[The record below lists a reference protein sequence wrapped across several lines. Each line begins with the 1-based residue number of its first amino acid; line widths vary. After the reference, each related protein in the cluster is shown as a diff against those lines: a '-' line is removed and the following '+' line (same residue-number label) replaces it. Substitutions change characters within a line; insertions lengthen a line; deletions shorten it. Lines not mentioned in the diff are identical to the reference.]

1 MFIGRLRRWERSSPV
16 KLQIKTTFSFSKLA
30 KFVAS
35 ESFISQVSKLLG
47 REIVES
53 SKAFMKSGGVTPKLK
68 ESTIQIRNARGT
80 GGTTPLYETGALA
93 NSLKATKEG
102 IKGLHY
108 GELHYKGFK
117 PKQIPFKIVK
127 GEKEWFMPNT
137 KGIRVPARD
146 FIAMDKAKMEK
157 PINNLM
163 KQIGKALKK

>member
-1 MFIGRLRRWERSSPV
+1 M
-16 KLQIKTTFSFSKLA
+16 KLQIKTTFDFGKLA

-35 ESFISQVSKLLG
+35 EAFRSQVIKLLG
-47 REIVES
+47 GGIVES
-53 SKAFMKSGGVTPKLK
+53 SKAFMRSGRVTPKLK
-68 ESTIQIRNARGT
+68 PSTIQIRNARGT

-93 NSLKATKEG
+93 NSLKATKDG

-127 GEKEWFMPNT
+127 GEREWFMPNT

-146 FIAMDKAKMEK
+146 FIAMDEAKMKK
-157 PINNLM
+157 PINTLM
-163 KQIGKALKK
+163 KKIYKALKK

>member
-1 MFIGRLRRWERSSPV
+1 M
-16 KLQIKTTFSFSKLA
+16 KLQVKTTFDFGKLA

-35 ESFISQVSKLLG
+35 EAFTSQVSKLLG
-47 REIVES
+47 GGIVES
-53 SKAFMKSGGVTPKLK
+53 SKAFMKSGGVTPKLEK
-68 ESTIQIRNARGT
+68 STIDIRRMRGS

-93 NSLKATKEG
+93 DSLKAKKEG
-102 IKGLHY
+102 IWGLHY

-146 FIAMDKAKMEK
+146 FIAMDAAKMKK
-157 PINNLM
+157 PINKLM